1 MPDNQ
6 FFLEMVKLL
15 SGSPSIW
22 VSILLAGVVLKKYVI
37 NGSLRM
43 FLDLKNKEVTSLAM
57 LEQSLEKVIEEQQKL
72 YEKVCG
78 DASKS

>member
-6 FFLEMVKLL
+6 FLLELVKLL

-37 NGSLRM
+37 NGSIRM

-57 LEQSLEKVIEEQQKL
+57 LEQSLEKVIEGQQKL